1 MVPVWGG
8 ESLYLNRVSLGP
20 VPEFLLTIW
29 DHIQPPLGWWQP
41 LRREEICVI
50 PGFSSSSSI
59 SSPTS
64 YQDSSFYHILR
75 MWLTSTSN
83 QALQPKALGMHSL
96 PHKMLP
102 HKSSPSRL
110 QEVTVSPNSYRQ
122 RKLSKMKRQR
132 NCSQS
137 KEQKKSH
144 EKINDKTDINNLSDE
159 EFKALAII

>member
-1 MVPVWGG
+1 
-8 ESLYLNRVSLGP
+8 
-20 VPEFLLTIW
+20 
-29 DHIQPPLGWWQP
+29 
-41 LRREEICVI
+41 
-50 PGFSSSSSI
+50 
-59 SSPTS
+59 
-64 YQDSSFYHILR
+64 
-75 MWLTSTSN
+75 
-83 QALQPKALGMHSL
+83 MHSL

-159 EFKALAII
+159 EFKALAIIKKKMLTELRQIIEVHHEHFKKEIENIKKTLLEINESLAKIIKKNTLEGMNYR